1 MTDTSTVDLYYDP
14 YDVAIDDDPYPVW
27 KRMREEAPL
36 YFNEKYNFYALSRY
50 EDVAR
55 ELPNWETYRS
65 GRGTT
70 ADILFNNVQVPPG
83 ILLFEDPPLHD
94 LHRRLLSRVF
104 TPRRM
109 LAVESLVR
117 EFCVRELDPLVGAGG
132 FDFIADLGAMMPMRT
147 IGYLLGIPEEDQ
159 AKIRDRNGTFIEMGE
174 DSKPGEIDQKIFENA
189 IVMFAEYIEWRANHP
204 SDDLMTELLRA
215 EIDEPDGTRRPLSRT
230 EVLAYTAMIAGA
242 GNETTARLIGFM
254 GQLLSDH
261 PDQRR
266 ELVAD
271 PSLIP
276 GAIEETLR
284 YEPRRPCRA
293 ATWPATPSTT
303 AASCP
308 RARSCCC
315 STVPPTATRVGL
327 PIRTATTSTGKRA
340 ATSASGRACTS
351 AWARRWP
358 GWRRGSP
365 SRRSSNAGPT
375 GTSTTPTPSGRT
387 PRACGG
393 GRACPCSPDSHPVT
407 TLSST
412 RTAPPGSLP
421 SVCSATSPP
430 WAVRRTIWAS

>member
-1 MTDTSTVDLYYDP
+1 MTDTSAIELYYDP
-14 YDVAIDDDPYPVW
+14 FDSVIDDDPYPVW

-36 YFNEKYNFYALSRY
+36 YYNEKYNFYALSRY

-55 ELPNWETYRS
+55 ELPNWQTYRS

-70 ADILFNNVQVPPG
+70 ADILFANIEVPPG

-109 LAVESLVR
+109 LAVEDLVR
-117 EFCVRELDPLVGAGG
+117 GFCVRELDPLVGAGG

-147 IGYLLGIPEEDQ
+147 IGYLLGIPEADQ
-159 AKIRDRNGTFIEMGE
+159 EKIRDRSVANIELST
-174 DSKPGEIDQKIFENA
+174 DSDPAAVDANIFANSIA
-189 IVMFAEYIEWRANHP
+189 LFAEYIEWRASHP

-261 PDQRR
+261 PEQRR

-284 YEPRRPCRA
+284 FEPPSPVQARYVAQDAEQYGRVVPEGSFMLLLNGSANRDPRRFADPDRYDIHRQAGGHLSFGQGLHFCLGSALARMEARVAFEEVLKRWPDWEVDYANAERA
-293 ATWPATPSTT
+293 HT
-303 AASCP
+303 ASV
-308 RARSCCC
+308 R
-315 STVPPTATRVGL
+315 G
-327 PIRTATTSTGKRA
+327 
-340 ATSASGRACTS
+340 
-351 AWARRWP
+351 WARLP
-358 GWRRGSP
+358 VV
-365 SRRSSNAGPT
+365 
-375 GTSTTPTPSGRT
+375 TP
-387 PRACGG
+387 
-393 GRACPCSPDSHPVT
+393 
-407 TLSST
+407 
-412 RTAPPGSLP
+412 
-421 SVCSATSPP
+421 
-430 WAVRRTIWAS
+430 

>member
-1 MTDTSTVDLYYDP
+1 MTGTSAVELYYDP
-14 YDVAIDDDPYPVW
+14 FDSNIDDNPYPVW

-36 YFNEKYNFYALSRY
+36 YYNEKYNFYALSRY

-70 ADILFNNVQVPPG
+70 ADILFANIEVPPG

-117 EFCVRELDPLVGAGG
+117 GFCVRELDPLIGAGG

-159 AKIRDRNGTFIEMGE
+159 ANIRDRNVSFIETSDGLKPDE
-174 DSKPGEIDQKIFENA
+174 VNPNLFQDSM
-189 IVMFAEYIEWRANHP
+189 VVFAEYIDWRANHP
-204 SDDLMTELLRA
+204 SDDLMTDLLQA
-215 EIDEPDGTRRPLSRT
+215 EIEEPGGTRRPLSRT

-254 GQLLSDH
+254 GQLLGEH
-261 PDQRR
+261 PDQRH

-276 GAIEETLR
+276 SAVEETLR
-284 YEPRRPCRA
+284 YEPPSPVQARYVA
-293 ATWPATPSTT
+293 ADVELYGQMVAEGSYMLLVNGSANRDETKFADPDRYDIHRKGGHLSFGQGLHFCLGSALARLEGRVAFEEVFKRWTDWDVDYDN
-303 AASCP
+303 AS
-308 RARSCCC
+308 RARTS
-315 STVPPTATRVGL
+315 SVRGWARMPV
-327 PIRTATTSTGKRA
+327 RTA
-340 ATSASGRACTS
+340 
-351 AWARRWP
+351 
-358 GWRRGSP
+358 
-365 SRRSSNAGPT
+365 
-375 GTSTTPTPSGRT
+375 
-387 PRACGG
+387 
-393 GRACPCSPDSHPVT
+393 
-407 TLSST
+407 
-412 RTAPPGSLP
+412 
-421 SVCSATSPP
+421 
-430 WAVRRTIWAS
+430 